1 VVPRQGI
8 AGPCAR
14 RPSGPAATAPHDP
27 ARPRRRWPTTQ
38 SHSGAPTFVSS
49 HSNRH
54 PHALPG
60 PASCHATLA
69 VSVPLMAVVVL
80 PASWLLVTPFT
91 PVAWWLAVVARAAGG
106 GAGVVGDS
114 GGRLCSAPTGRR
126 THRVGAA
133 RGGGGLDDL
142 RSAGAGYPDLPV
154 VSPAIQVAAPLV
166 LRDKGHQGVQHI
178 RHTPSRTLPLSA
190 SPQQGSAGRR
200 V

>member
-80 PASWLLVTPFT
+80 PRELAPRDAIHASGL
-91 PVAWWLAVVARAAGG
+91 VARGSSACCWRRC
-106 GAGVVGDS
+106 
-114 GGRLCSAPTGRR
+114 GRGRR
-126 THRVGAA
+126 QRGPSLFGAHRSQDSSC
-133 RGGGGLDDL
+133 RR
-142 RSAGAGYPDLPV
+142 RSW
-154 VSPAIQVAAPLV
+154 
-166 LRDKGHQGVQHI
+166 
-178 RHTPSRTLPLSA
+178 
-190 SPQQGSAGRR
+190 GRR
-200 V
+200 VGRSALRRSRLSRPSRRLARHPSRRTAGAPRQRPPRRSAHPAYAL